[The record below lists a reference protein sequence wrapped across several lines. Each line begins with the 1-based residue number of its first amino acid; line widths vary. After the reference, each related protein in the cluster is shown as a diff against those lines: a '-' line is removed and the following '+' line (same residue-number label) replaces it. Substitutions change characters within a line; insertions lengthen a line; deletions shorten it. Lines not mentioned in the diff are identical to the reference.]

1 MTIAKNNQQASAN
14 QLQSADA
21 NELGFSFVRTNS
33 GSGEQTKETRELVP
47 SLQACAELQFA
58 LNYFNQAFW
67 NGQVPDPI
75 LMYTSKPN
83 CFGYFAPDKFER
95 SDGKV
100 VSAIALNS
108 AYLAVR
114 SDRVSLSTLEHEA
127 VHAWRHYLG
136 PLNRKGSRGT
146 AGYHDSV
153 WADEMERI
161 GLIPSS
167 TAAPGGKRTGYRVS
181 HYILPG
187 GMFDQVCSE
196 LLATGFRISWADRIV
211 RPNSGDFCFGASEAG
226 GESVG
231 PNAALKAKKRD
242 RIRFTCPVKSCG
254 LNAWAKPSAKLIC
267 GNCRVNMHPSD
278 APVGGVK

>member
-1 MTIAKNNQQASAN
+1 MTTAKNSQRASVTPKKDTD
-14 QLQSADA
+14 Q
-21 NELGFSFVRTNS
+21 NELGFSFVRPNS
-33 GSGEQTKETRELVP
+33 GSGDETKETRELVP
-47 SLQACAELQFA
+47 ALQASAELQFA
-58 LNYFNQAFW
+58 LNHFNQAFW
-67 NGQVPDPI
+67 DGQVPDPI
-75 LMYTSKPN
+75 LMYTSKPK
-83 CFGYFAPDKFER
+83 CFGYFAPDKFENADR
-95 SDGKV
+95 KV

-114 SDRVSLSTLEHEA
+114 SDRESLGTLAHEA

-136 PLNRKGSRGT
+136 PLNRKGSRGSG
-146 AGYHDSV
+146 GYHDKV

-181 HYILPG
+181 HNILPG
-187 GMFDQVCSE
+187 GMFDRVCSE

-211 RPNSGDFCFGASEAG
+211 RPNSGDFGFGASEAG

-231 PNAALKAKKRD
+231 PNAAIKAKKRD
-242 RIRFTCPVKSCG
+242 RIRFTCSDKSCG

-267 GNCRVNMHPSD
+267 GNCRVKMHPSD
-278 APVGGVK
+278 APARGIK